1 MKKLLLLLI
10 LAALIPCVAFPQ
22 TLADVTKAIKGDTLV
37 IKDYSDYGSKAN
49 SLYIAMLAD
58 SVTVPAG
65 RVYELMAN
73 GFFPLANNPTSS
85 PSRTTVIVGSDA
97 RMLVA
102 NGDAGSAPPL
112 ITGNVGSSVN
122 QGGISAGG
130 NLTIKNCNLV
140 PASNDGG
147 LAWAYTGTSA
157 SNLKLLFDNCLM
169 ERTRWIFVVT
179 GNNNCDLT
187 FRNCYF
193 VNMNGQPCRRN
204 GGVLDDFNPQDSLVV
219 ENCTHIMAQGSMY
232 KFRDH
237 VYNRII
243 INHNTFINCAGYIF
257 MDLGY
262 QSNSSYTNNIFINC
276 NIQGY
281 PSMQSIDTG
290 EQDLDWIPMGLVNV
304 YPDSV
309 SVATGV
315 HRKFLVQDN
324 LAYWH
329 SYLNDMITTLNT
341 THVNSV
347 TNWKSQMI
355 VSNARTDSMFK
366 HIGRF
371 TGTAYTY
378 LNMDTWKNQLPTFTD
393 SKNLFTTTSG
403 GALNALK
410 TFALATVDTGPAGA
424 ALLPDWRLVNIGPS
438 YYVYSDWPIP
448 VNLAYS
454 DAALL
459 TAGLGKLPLGDLN
472 WFPTQKAAWAAQRTA
487 ELTKIQTAMDNHTL
501 VVDGIADHATLPGT
515 YQLEQNYPNP
525 FNPSTKIDFT
535 IPTSGP
541 VQVKVYNVL
550 GEEVATIVN
559 ETLAVGKHSVT
570 FDASRLASGVYL
582 YKITAGSF
590 VNTKKM
596 VLLK

>member
-1 MKKLLLLLI
+1 MKKLLLI
-10 LAALIPCVAFPQ
+10 LTVAALLPCVAFPQ

-37 IKDYSDYGSKAN
+37 IKDFTDYGNKAN
-49 SLYIAMLAD
+49 SLYIAMVAD
-58 SVTVPAG
+58 TLSVPAG
-65 RVYELMAN
+65 RVYQLMAN

-85 PSRTTVIVGSDA
+85 PSHKTVIVGSDA
-97 RMLVA
+97 RMLVK
-102 NGDAGSAPPL
+102 NTDAASAPPL

-122 QGGISAGG
+122 DGGIGAGG
-130 NLTIKNCNLV
+130 DLTIKNCNLV
-140 PASNDGG
+140 PAASDGS
-147 LAWAYTGTSA
+147 LNWAYTGTSA
-157 SNLKLLFDNCLM
+157 ANLHMIFDNCLF
-169 ERTRWIFVVT
+169 ERTRWIFVAT
-179 GNNNCDLT
+179 FNDNCDLT

-204 GGVLDDFNPQDSLVV
+204 GGVLDGFNPSDSLVV

-232 KFRDH
+232 KFRDNLYH
-237 VYNRII
+237 RII

-257 MDLGY
+257 MDLGF
-262 QSNSSYTNNIFINC
+262 QSNSSYTNNIFINS
-276 NIQGY
+276 NIQAY
-281 PSMQSIDTG
+281 PAMQSIDAG
-290 EQDLDWIPMGLVNV
+290 EQDRDWIPMGLVNV

-309 SVATGV
+309 NVALGTK
-315 HRKFLVQDN
+315 RKFLVQDN
-324 LAYWH
+324 LAYWDP
-329 SYLNDMITTLNT
+329 YLSDMVSTLNT

-355 VSNARTDSMFK
+355 VANARTDSMFK
-366 HIGRF
+366 HQGRF
-371 TGTAYTY
+371 SGTAYSY
-378 LNMDTWKNQLPTFTD
+378 LNMDTWKTVKPTFTD

-424 ALLPDWRLVNIGPS
+424 ALLPDWRLVNIGAA

-448 VNLAYS
+448 VNLAYN

-459 TAGLGKLPLGDLN
+459 TAGLGGYPLGDLN
-472 WFPTQKAAWAAQRTA
+472 WFPTQKTAWQAQRST
-487 ELTKIQTAMDNHTL
+487 ELQRIATAMNAGTL
-501 VVDGIADHATLPGT
+501 VSVSSHPAGLPGAF
-515 YQLEQNYPNP
+515 QLEQNYPNP

-541 VQVKVYNVL
+541 VQLKVYNVL
-550 GEEVATIVN
+550 GQEVATLVN
-559 ETLAVGKHSVT
+559 ETLTPGSHTAT
-570 FDASRLASGVYL
+570 FDASRLASGIYM

-590 VNTKKM
+590 VSTRKM